1 MPLPLCPLKKMQDL
15 SLHILDIA
23 ENSITAEAGRI
34 TVKISESKKTNL
46 LTLEISDN
54 GRGMDEDMLK
64 HAEDPFHTTRTTRK
78 VGLGIPFLG
87 QAAKDCGGEMK
98 IETEKGKGSKIM
110 ATFQHDHIDRKPL
123 GDITAT
129 ITVLIAGN
137 PHIDF
142 IFQLLREDEELIIDT
157 AELKND
163 IGDVPVNSPGV
174 IKIIKDTI
182 NDWLKQTS
190 YMIE

>member
-1 MPLPLCPLKKMQDL
+1 MQDL

-23 ENSITAEAGRI
+23 ENSITAGAGRI
-34 TVKISESKKTNL
+34 TVKISESRKVNL
-46 LTLEISDN
+46 LTLEVSDN
-54 GRGMDEDMLK
+54 GRGMNEDMLK
-64 HAEDPFHTTRTTRK
+64 HAEDPFYTTRTTRR

-98 IETEKGKGSKIM
+98 IETEKGRGSKIT
-110 ATFQHDHIDRKPL
+110 ASFQYNHIDRKPL

-129 ITVLIAGN
+129 IIVLIAGN

-142 IFQLLREDEELIIDT
+142 IFQLIREGEELLVDT

-163 IGDVPVNSPGV
+163 LGNVPLNSPEV
-174 IKIIKDTI
+174 IRIIKETI
-182 NDWLKQTS
+182 NDWLKQTM

>member
-1 MPLPLCPLKKMQDL
+1 MEDL

-23 ENSITAEAGRI
+23 ENSITAEASII
-34 TVKISESKKTNL
+34 TVIINESKKNNL
-46 LTLEISDN
+46 LTLEVRDN
-54 GRGMDEDMLK
+54 GRGMNEDMFK
-64 HAEDPFHTTRTTRK
+64 HAEDPFHTTRKTRK
-78 VGLGIPFLG
+78 VGLGIPLLT
-87 QAAKDCGGEMK
+87 QAAKDCEGEMQ
-98 IETEKGKGSKIM
+98 IETKKGEGSSIK
-110 ATFQHDHIDRKPL
+110 ASFQYNHIDRKPL

-137 PHIDF
+137 PHINF
-142 IFQLLREDEELIIDT
+142 IFQLIREDEELLIDT

-163 IGDVPVNSPGV
+163 IGDVPINSPGV

-182 NDWLKQTS
+182 NDWLKQTN